1 MNSFLKMREKIIPKA
16 VYNVHKII
24 IDRADDFLIYDDKGK
39 EYIDFTGSIGVLN
52 VGNSNKNVVEEI
64 INQAKKFTHACFH
77 TYMHLPYIKLIDK
90 LIKITPGDF
99 EKMGVLFNSGA
110 EAVENAIKIARHYT
124 NRTGIITFDY
134 AFHGRTIS
142 TLSLTSKVN
151 PYKKGFGPFLSE
163 VYRVPYPYCYRNE
176 KKFKNEN
183 DCSNFYIDI
192 LEEHFIKYFDP
203 ESIAAVII
211 EPILGEGGFV
221 PAPVEYLK
229 KLREITSEHGILLI
243 VDEVQSG
250 FCRTGTM
257 FYWEQ
262 TELDYDII
270 TLGKSIAGGL
280 PLSAVIGKKKLM
292 ENIQEGGLGGTFG
305 GNPVSSAAALASIDF
320 MEKNKLWERANKIG
334 EKVLNRVKKI
344 KDNSRYIGDIR
355 GKGAMIGIEFVKDK
369 NTKEPFKEFV
379 SKIIKISR
387 EKGLLLISC
396 GVYGNVIRTLMPLT
410 ITDEYL
416 DKALDI
422 LINSI
427 MEVEKEYEK

>member
-1 MNSFLKMREKIIPKA
+1 MKPEEKRDEIIPKA

-24 IDRADDFLIYDDKGK
+24 MDRAEDFLLYDNLGN

-52 VGNSNKNVVEEI
+52 VGNANKEV
-64 INQAKKFTHACFH
+64 AKAIKEQVDKFTHACFH
-77 TYMHLPYIKLIDK
+77 TYMHTPYIELMEKLV
-90 LIKITPGDF
+90 KITPGQFD
-99 EKMGVLFNSGA
+99 KMGILLNSGA
-110 EAVENAIKIARHYT
+110 EAVENAMKIARHYT
-124 NRTGIITFDY
+124 ERSGILTFDY

-151 PYKKGFGPFLSE
+151 PYKKGFGPFLPE
-163 VYRVPYPYCYRNE
+163 VYRVPYPYCFRGE
-176 KKFKNEN
+176 KDFQSEKECA
-183 DCSNFYIDI
+183 DYYIKI

-203 ESIAAVII
+203 ETIAAVII
-211 EPILGEGGFV
+211 EPLIGEGGFV
-221 PAPVEYLK
+221 AAPLEYLK
-229 KLREITSEHGILLI
+229 KLREITKKYGILLI
-243 VDEVQSG
+243 VDEIQSG

-262 TELDYDII
+262 TGLDYDMI

-280 PLSAVIGKKKLM
+280 PLSAVIGKKELM

-305 GNPVSSAAALASIDF
+305 GNPVSCVAALSAIKF
-320 MEKNKLWERANKIG
+320 MEKNELWNNAKLIG
-334 EKVLNRVKKI
+334 ERVIERLSEI
-344 KDNSRYIGDIR
+344 KTKSKYIADIR

-369 NTKEPFKEFV
+369 RTKEPFKEFV
-379 SKIIKISR
+379 SKLISKSR

-410 ITDEYL
+410 ISNKYL

-422 LINSI
+422 LVSLI
-427 MEVEKEYEK
+427 MEVEKEYE

>member
-1 MNSFLKMREKIIPKA
+1 MKPIEIRENYIPKA
-16 VYNVHKII
+16 VYNVHNII
-24 IDRADDFLIYDDKGK
+24 IDRADDFLLYDIEGK

-52 VGNSNKNVVEEI
+52 VGNANKEVVKAI
-64 INQAKKFTHACFH
+64 KDQAEKFTHACFH
-77 TYMHLPYIKLIDK
+77 TYMHIPYIKLIEK
-90 LIKITPGDF
+90 LVMITPGDF
-99 EKMGVLFNSGA
+99 DKMGVLFNSGA
-110 EAVENAIKIARHYT
+110 EAVENAMKIARHYT
-124 NRTGIITFDY
+124 ERPGIITFDY

-151 PYKKGFGPFLSE
+151 PYKKGFGPFLPE
-163 VYRVPYPYCYRNE
+163 VYRVPYPYCYRGGKN
-176 KKFKNEN
+176 FNNEN
-183 DCSNFYIDI
+183 ECSEYFIKI

-203 ESIAAVII
+203 ETIAAVII

-221 PAPVEYLK
+221 PAPIEYLNR
-229 KLREITSEHGILLI
+229 LREITKNHGILLI

-250 FCRTGTM
+250 FCRTGSM

-262 TELDYDII
+262 TGLDYDLM

-280 PLSAVIGKKKLM
+280 PLSAVIGKKELM

-305 GNPVSSAAALASIDF
+305 GNPIASSAALSAIDF
-320 MEKNKLWERANKIG
+320 MEKRKLWERAEKIG
-334 EKVLNRVKKI
+334 NYVVNSI
-344 KDNSRYIGDIR
+344 KRIENESKFIGDIR

-369 NTKEPFKEFV
+369 RTKEPFKSFV
-379 SKIIKISR
+379 KKVVSLSR

-410 ITDEYL
+410 IDDEHL
-416 DKALDI
+416 KKAVNI

-427 MEVEKEYEK
+427 LEVEKEYD